1 MDYLKPRFL
10 LSMLLLTFASPSL
23 CKAPVWKVSK
33 DDNYLYIG
41 GTIHVLSKDDYPLP
55 NAFESAFN
63 DTARLV
69 FETDIAALSLPENQ
83 IKLSAALQFQDSRT
97 LKTELN
103 PETYTRLTNYLS
115 NRNIPI
121 ENFTKY
127 TPGGMSIVLTALE
140 LQVLEITAAG
150 VDEHFSSRA
159 DHASKQT
166 GFLESIDEQLGF
178 IEEFSTL
185 DPNKLVNSSLSDLEN
200 LKTEWQKLLDSWRHG
215 DVDTLEEIA
224 LEEMQNEFPKL
235 YQFIL
240 VERNTR
246 WLEKIKLMLST
257 QEIEFILVGALH
269 LAGTDSVLIQLAD
282 LGYTIE
288 QLD

>member
-103 PETYTRLTNYLS
+103 SETYTRLTNYLS

>member
-41 GTIHVLSKDDYPLP
+41 GTIHVLAKDDYPLP

-103 PETYTRLTNYLS
+103 SETYTRLTNYLS

-224 LEEMQNEFPKL
+224 VEEMQNEFPKL

>member
-1 MDYLKPRFL
+1 MDYLKPRFF
-10 LSMLLLTFASPSL
+10 LSMLLLAFASPSL

-159 DHASKQT
+159 DHAFKQT

-215 DVDTLEEIA
+215 DVDTLDEIA